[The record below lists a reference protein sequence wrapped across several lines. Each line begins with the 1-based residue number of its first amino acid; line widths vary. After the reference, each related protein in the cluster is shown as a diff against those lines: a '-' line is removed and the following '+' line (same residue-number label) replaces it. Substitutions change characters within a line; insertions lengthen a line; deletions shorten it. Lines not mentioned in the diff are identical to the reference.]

1 MTSGN
6 GKGAHDATYTGT
18 VPEHKSVLQ
27 IEFVMGYSRLMSKAN
42 IKRTAK
48 TPGEL
53 HDLISIGPAMA
64 RDFKLLGVDSVAA
77 LARQDPESLYK
88 KLCRVTGQ
96 QQDVCV
102 LDTFRAGVAQ
112 ARNPRLPAEQCQW
125 WYWSRRRKAS
135 EKQ

>member
-6 GKGAHDATYTGT
+6 GNGAHDATYARA

-27 IEFVMGYSRLMSKAN
+27 IEFVMGYSPLMSKAN

-48 TPGEL
+48 SPGEL
-53 HDLISIGPAMA
+53 RDLISIGPAMV

-77 LARQDPESLYK
+77 LARQDPESIYK

-96 QQDVCV
+96 QQDICA
-102 LDTFRAGVAQ
+102 LDTFRAAVAQ
-112 ARNPRLPAEQCQW
+112 ARNPRLPGKQCQW

-135 EKQ
+135 KKR

>member
-1 MTSGN
+1 
-6 GKGAHDATYTGT
+6 
-18 VPEHKSVLQ
+18 VREHKSVLQ
-27 IEFVMGYSRLMSKAN
+27 IEFVMGYSPLMSKAN
-42 IKRTAK
+42 IKRNTK
-48 TPGEL
+48 DPREL
-53 HDLISIGPAMA
+53 RDLISIGPAMV

-112 ARNPRLPAEQCQW
+112 ARNPRLSAEQCQW
-125 WYWSRRRKAS
+125 WYWSRLRKAS
-135 EKQ
+135 KKR